1 MSLTNIFGTT
11 RSSATVSAQSDQ
23 IRSERLKVTASRVE
37 SVMRM
42 LGLVDTVCKRAS
54 GVLTR
59 AERHAGS
66 RSATDH
72 VARSQVTQQQQR
84 TSAATTAHKQKS
96 AKHEH
101 CTTQARSQPSTPATQ
116 SIASSKHTFAT
127 GSAAQCP
134 SSSTTSQKTPRH
146 TVGMLLKA
154 LNEMGLVACTGLVRS
169 DSLDDIRKL
178 QAEVL
183 LPYSM

>member
-1 MSLTNIFGTT
+1 
-11 RSSATVSAQSDQ
+11 
-23 IRSERLKVTASRVE
+23 
-37 SVMRM
+37 MRM

-84 TSAATTAHKQKS
+84 TSAATTAHKQS